1 MNGDISRR
9 GVLGAGLGA
18 GVGLAGA
25 ALLGRR
31 VLAQPA
37 ATPSAA
43 PVAPPAPA
51 GSKPRK
57 RVVRLAHLTDT
68 HIQPELRAPEGVAGC
83 LTHIREKKFAKALAA
98 AGMNASGDKV
108 DLILHGGD
116 VIFDAI
122 DVGADRVKEQWG
134 LYQKVLAD
142 NWSGPIYHAVG
153 NHDCWGLNT
162 KVSGTTGEEE
172 LWGKRWAMQEL
183 KIKPAANT
191 DTKKF
196 GAYYSFDQ
204 NGWHIVVLDSVQVEP
219 GGYFGGLDDAQFDWL
234 KGDLLLNKMY
244 PTLVLSHISLFT
256 ATVLDRAL
264 NDKRER
270 VVHPALM
277 CIDYGRI
284 KKLFL
289 ENPQV
294 KAALSGHM
302 HLKDRVDY
310 CGVSYFCGGA
320 VCGGW
325 WKGPHKECDAGYSV
339 VDLFDDGTVEN
350 RYVGFGWKAEAKG

>member
-1 MNGDISRR
+1 MSGEISRR
-9 GVLGAGLGA
+9 GVLRTGLGA
-18 GVGLAGA
+18 GVGVAGT

-31 VLAQPA
+31 ALARQDAP
-37 ATPSAA
+37 AA
-43 PVAPPAPA
+43 PVQA
-51 GSKPRK
+51 KPRK
-57 RVVRLAHLTDT
+57 RKVRIAHITDT
-68 HIQPELRAPEGVAGC
+68 HVEPELRAPEGLAAC
-83 LTHIREKKFAKALAA
+83 LTHIREAKYAEALAG
-98 AGMNASGDKV
+98 AGASGGGGDKV

-116 VIFDAI
+116 AIFDAI
-122 DVGADRVKEQWG
+122 DVGEARVKEQWE
-134 LYQKVLAD
+134 LYHKVLAD
-142 NWSGPIYHAVG
+142 NWSGQIRHAAG

-172 LWGKRWAMQEL
+172 LWGKRWAIEAL
-183 KIKPAANT
+183 KIPAAANT

-196 GAYYSFDQ
+196 GAYYSFDL

-219 GGYFGGLDDAQFDWL
+219 GGYFGGIDDAQFDWL

-244 PTLVLSHISLFT
+244 PTLLMSHVSLFT
-256 ATVLDRAL
+256 ATVIDRGL

-277 CIDYGRI
+277 CIDFARL

-294 KAALSGHM
+294 KLALSGHM

-310 CGVSYFCGGA
+310 CGVSYFCNGA
-320 VCGGW
+320 VCGNW
-325 WKGPHKECDAGYSV
+325 WKGMHRECGEGYAI
-339 VDLFDDGTVEN
+339 VDLFDDGTFEN
-350 RYVGFGWKAEAKG
+350 KYVGYGWKADVKV

>member
-18 GVGLAGA
+18 SVGLAGA

-31 VLAQPA
+31 ALAQPGS
-37 ATPSAA
+37 TPSAA
-43 PVAPPAPA
+43 PVVPAAAA
-51 GSKPRK
+51 GAKPRK
-57 RVVRLAHLTDT
+57 RAVRLAHITDT
-68 HIQPELRAPEGVAGC
+68 HIQPELRAAEGVAAC
-83 LTHIREKKFAKALAA
+83 LTHIREKKFAEALAA
-98 AGMNASGDKV
+98 GGVSGASDKV

-116 VIFDAI
+116 VIFDAM
-122 DVGADRVKEQWG
+122 DVGEARTKEQWG

-142 NWSGPIYHAVG
+142 NWSGPIYHAVC
-153 NHDCWGLNT
+153 NHDCWGLN
-162 KVSGTTGEEE
+162 KKASGTTGDEE
-172 LWGKRWAMQEL
+172 LWGKRWAMKEL
-183 KIKPAANT
+183 KIKPAANV
-191 DTKKF
+191 DTKAF

-219 GGYFGGLDDAQFDWL
+219 GGYFGGIDDAQFDWL

-244 PTLVLSHISLFT
+244 PTLLLSHISLFT

-270 VVHPALM
+270 VIHPALM
-277 CIDYGRI
+277 CIDYGRL
-284 KKLFL
+284 KTLFL

-294 KAALSGHM
+294 KVALSGHM

-320 VCGGW
+320 VSGGW

-350 RYVGFGWKAEAKG
+350 RYVGYGWKAEAKG